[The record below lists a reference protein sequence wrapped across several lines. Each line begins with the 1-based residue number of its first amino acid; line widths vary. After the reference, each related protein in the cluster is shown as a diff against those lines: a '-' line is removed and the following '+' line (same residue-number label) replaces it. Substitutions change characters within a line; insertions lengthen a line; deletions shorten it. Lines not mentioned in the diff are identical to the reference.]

1 MTTAFFFNCVADTI
15 SVNLNLGLSPEI
27 INGRGEAAENQPMVL
42 PMIPFPIVA
51 TGAEQ
56 GKMSLLDKNLIIIS
70 FETLQTSADTYEIQL
85 DKELDGKSLYFY
97 VFEKTLVGQD
107 ARGMG
112 DGISISIHK
121 VFQRRV
127 LQTGIADDGGP
138 A

>member
-15 SVNLNLGLSPEI
+15 SVNSNLGLSPEI
-27 INGRGEAAENQPMVL
+27 INGRGEPGEQAYGSADDPVSGG
-42 PMIPFPIVA
+42 A

-97 VFEKTLVGQD
+97 VFENTLVGQD

-112 DGISISIHK
+112 DGLSISIHK
-121 VFQRRV
+121 VFQRKV